1 MALKSLFSKGGKD
14 SKDVLPPPKRTSGD
28 DTTLA
33 PSGAVSL
40 RDEKM
45 EPITTATRPESAV
58 SPPAE
63 MNDAE
68 KKIAGIQQDEE
79 EKEEDESE
87 YPKAGALTLIT
98 TALCLSIFCMALDNT
113 IISTAVSPPSL
124 PPLRTNADP
133 CNHRSRRSQMS
144 SKVSEMLDG
153 KNI

>member
-1 MALKSLFSKGGKD
+1 MALKGLFSKGGRD
-14 SKDVLPPPKRTSGD
+14 SKDVLPPPTPNSGD

-45 EPITTATRPESAV
+45 EPTATTMRPESAL
-58 SPPAE
+58 SQPTEPAQ

-68 KKIAGIQQDEE
+68 KKIAGIEQDEE

-87 YPKAGALTLIT
+87 YPKAGALALIT

-113 IISTAVSPPSL
+113 IISTA
-124 PPLRTNADP
+124 
-133 CNHRSRRSQMS
+133 
-144 SKVSEMLDG
+144 SK
-153 KNI
+153 